1 MVKTIVQQH
10 LPEREQWHPSF
21 ADREARGRSRSPA
34 STPDRPAS
42 GRADLTALAAA
53 GVSYLMLVERAPRLG
68 PCPVCRPLVGRTCRI
83 GDPLITAA
91 IDCAAGCLSLAPLYL
106 E

>member
-1 MVKTIVQQH
+1 MAKAIVQQH
-10 LPEREQWHPSF
+10 VSGHDQWHPSF
-21 ADREARGRSRSPA
+21 ADHDARGRSRAPA
-34 STPDRPAS
+34 STPDRPPT
-42 GRADLTALAAA
+42 GRADLAALAAA

-68 PCPVCRPLVGRTCRI
+68 PCRVCRPLVGRTCRI

-91 IDCAAGCLSLAPLYL
+91 IDCTAGCLSLAPLYL